1 MTYQMTDIKLGAA
14 ILCEVPGTYFMG
26 VDMDRI
32 VNSKRVI
39 EISCP
44 DQYGG
49 ELKKVINDY
58 TRKVQCV
65 NVYKYNRALCLIRDA
80 LRGNIEN
87 GHRLQGRETEHGA
100 YRETT

>member
-1 MTYQMTDIKLGAA
+1 MTYQTTDIKLGAA

-26 VDMDRI
+26 VDMDKF

-39 EISCP
+39 EINCP

-49 ELKKVINDY
+49 ELKKVVNDY

-87 GHRLQGRETEHGA
+87 GHRTQCIETGQGSF
-100 YRETT
+100 